1 VVTRRSLHLRIS
13 MSEAGPAMRRT
24 YHIVI
29 RWKLV
34 IVIAGCIAF
43 TLHAQNRLPQKPPLQ
58 PNAAKADS
66 IKHEVADTTRHV
78 VADSTR
84 RALPDSLIHY
94 FLPSL
99 PGSLNQRL
107 DSLDVVTRIAMEWR
121 SARTLN
127 QVLSSQPGVFG
138 SEPSSVGQY
147 FPLTMRGAGWR
158 SNAVLIDGRPVADPA
173 SGIYNLSLFPMEQAE
188 RVEVITG
195 PRSFLYGT
203 GGAGGTLNIVTK
215 TDAHR
220 IPFTKIRYEEAI
232 YNHTYSDGSFNQ
244 NLTRRSNLSFGYQY
258 IGTDGRF
265 LDSPHE
271 QWNVRGA
278 VRYHLLPKVS
288 VILSELYAQTQTGLY
303 GGINYP
309 ATGFQ
314 LAFDRRSARGYSTV
328 AYEKLTRHDLD
339 LRFIGMFLPDSTDLS
354 TLAVYYS
361 SNLREYRDE
370 ESNGSPYVQQDQ
382 RSSWYGLRA
391 QQSASLGMHH
401 ISACVNVEVR
411 QVEGSPTLGR
421 LQHPSFSVWAM
432 DEAAVT
438 QNLHV
443 AAYGR
448 SEIFRA
454 EQIAGFGADIWAN
467 LGGGLSLRGGAS
479 LAQRAPTYPELFW
492 TDSSLARDGTITT
505 EKHQLVEAGLAWGE
519 PDIGNVRLMLAHRTI
534 TNPIL
539 TSPYTGSAP
548 FPGVR
553 LFNGD
558 QIKTLTAELSTELHL
573 FRYIMIEGTGT
584 YLLRHDA
591 SGSTLDDYPAFWGEG
606 GIYLAGT
613 FFSDNLDLK
622 AGVHGRVTTRYSG
635 YLFSPPSLFMV
646 PNTIASLGM
655 GSTLDLVAIAHVG
668 SAYVHIIWEN
678 VTNTTYFTSPF
689 TPALDRAVRFG
700 ISWVFLN

>member
-1 VVTRRSLHLRIS
+1 
-13 MSEAGPAMRRT
+13 MRRT

-34 IVIAGCIAF
+34 IALAGCIAF
-43 TLHAQNRLPQKPPLQ
+43 TLHAQDHPPRKPLLQ
-58 PNAAKADS
+58 PHTAKADS
-66 IKHEVADTTRHV
+66 IKLAVADTTRPV
-78 VADSTR
+78 PADSAKH
-84 RALPDSLIHY
+84 ALPDSLIRF

-99 PGSLNQRL
+99 PGTLNHRL
-107 DSLDVVTRIAMEWR
+107 DSLDVVTRIAMEWK

-127 QVLSSQPGVFG
+127 QVLSTQPGVFG

-158 SNAVLIDGRPVADPA
+158 SIAVLVDGRPVADPA

-188 RVEVITG
+188 RVELFTG

-203 GGAGGTLNIVTK
+203 GGAGGTLNIVTR
-215 TDAHR
+215 TEAHR
-220 IPFTKIRYEEAI
+220 IPFTKIRYEEAG

-265 LDSPHE
+265 LNSPHE

-278 VRYHLLPKVS
+278 VRYHLLPKLS
-288 VILSELYAQTQTGLY
+288 VILSDLYSQTQTGLN
-303 GGINYP
+303 GGVNYP

-314 LAFDRRSARGYSTV
+314 LAFRGQSATVYSTA
-328 AYEKLTRHDLD
+328 AYEKLTRHDVD

-382 RSSWYGLRA
+382 RSSWCGLRA

-401 ISACVNVEVR
+401 LSASVNVEVR

-432 DEAAVT
+432 DEAAVS
-438 QNLHV
+438 QDLHV
-443 AAYGR
+443 AAFGR

-454 EQIAGFGADIWAN
+454 EQITGFGADICAN

-479 LAQRAPTYPELFW
+479 VAQRAPTYPELFW
-492 TDSSLARDGTITT
+492 ADSTLAREGTITT
-505 EKHQLVEAGLAWGE
+505 EKHQLMEAGVAWVE
-519 PDIGNVRLMLAHRTI
+519 PGIGNVRLMLAHRTI

-553 LFNGD
+553 LYNGD
-558 QIKTLTAELSTELHL
+558 RMKTLTAELSVELRFFGYVL
-573 FRYIMIEGTGT
+573 VEGSGT
-584 YLLRHDA
+584 YMLRQDA
-591 SGSTLDDYPAFWGEG
+591 TGSTLNDYPKLWGEG

-613 FFSDNLDLK
+613 FLNEKLDLK
-622 AGVHGRVTTRYSG
+622 AGVHSRITTGYTG
-635 YLFSPPSLFMV
+635 YLFSPPSLFQV
-646 PNTIASLGM
+646 PNGIAALGM

-668 SAYVHIIWEN
+668 SAYVHIMWEN
-678 VTNTTYFTSPF
+678 VTSTTYFTSPF
-689 TPALDRAVRFG
+689 TPALDRALRFG
-700 ISWVFLN
+700 ISWEFLN